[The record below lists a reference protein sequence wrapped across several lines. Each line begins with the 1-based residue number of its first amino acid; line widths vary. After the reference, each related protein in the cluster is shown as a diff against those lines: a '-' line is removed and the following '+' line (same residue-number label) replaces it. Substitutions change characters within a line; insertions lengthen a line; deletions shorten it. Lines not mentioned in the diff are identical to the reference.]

1 MKKKRSWKQLKK
13 DIYRARAI
21 YLMILPVVVWFLLF
35 QYWPM
40 TWLSISFFD
49 YNLYLGFVG
58 SKFVGFQNFIKF
70 FTGMDFW
77 RLMRNVL
84 LLNFYALLVGFP
96 APIIFALFLN
106 EMRSAKVKKVIQ
118 TVSFLP
124 YFISMV
130 AFVSLVTEFLSPSTG
145 LSADILKFFGKEPI
159 YFLGDAKYF
168 RTIMVFS
175 GIWQTMGY
183 SAIVYLS
190 ALTAVDVNL
199 YEAAMVDGA
208 NRWNR
213 LIHITIPCIM
223 PTIVVMFI
231 LRIGSLINANF
242 EKIYLFQN
250 SANLEVSEVIQTWVI
265 KRGMVKYDYSMGTT
279 AGLFNGIVALILVVM
294 ANRLSKTL
302 FRFGGNLVKE
312 DVRCCTAK

>member
-40 TWLSISFFD
+40 TWLTISFFD

-183 SAIVYLS
+183 SAIVYMS

-250 SANLEVSEVIQTWVI
+250 SANLEVSEVIQTWVY

-294 ANRLSKTL
+294 ANRLSK
-302 FRFGGNLVKE
+302 RYSDSAGIW
-312 DVRCCTAK
+312 

>member
-13 DIYRARAI
+13 DIYRTRAI

-250 SANLEVSEVIQTWVI
+250 SANLEVSEVIQTWVY

-294 ANRLSKTL
+294 ANRLSK
-302 FRFGGNLVKE
+302 RYSDSAGIW
-312 DVRCCTAK
+312 

>member
-159 YFLGDAKYF
+159 YFLGDAKYS

-250 SANLEVSEVIQTWVI
+250 SANLEVSEVIQTWVY

-294 ANRLSKTL
+294 ANRLSK
-302 FRFGGNLVKE
+302 RYSDSAGIW
-312 DVRCCTAK
+312 

>member
-190 ALTAVDVNL
+190 ALTAVNL

-250 SANLEVSEVIQTWVI
+250 SANLEVSEVIQTWVY

-294 ANRLSKTL
+294 ANRLSK
-302 FRFGGNLVKE
+302 RYSDSAGIW
-312 DVRCCTAK
+312 

>member
-1 MKKKRSWKQLKK
+1 MEKKRSWKQLKK

-250 SANLEVSEVIQTWVI
+250 SANLEVSEVIQTWVY

-294 ANRLSKTL
+294 ANRLSK
-302 FRFGGNLVKE
+302 RYSDSAGIW
-312 DVRCCTAK
+312 

>member
-13 DIYRARAI
+13 DIYRVRAI

-250 SANLEVSEVIQTWVI
+250 SANLEVSEVIQTWVY

-294 ANRLSKTL
+294 ANRLSK
-302 FRFGGNLVKE
+302 RYSDSAGIW
-312 DVRCCTAK
+312 

>member
-250 SANLEVSEVIQTWVI
+250 SANLEVSEVIQTLVY

-294 ANRLSKTL
+294 ANRLSK
-302 FRFGGNLVKE
+302 RYSDSAGIW
-312 DVRCCTAK
+312 

>member
-250 SANLEVSEVIQTWVI
+250 SANLVVSEVIQTWVY

-294 ANRLSKTL
+294 ANRLSK
-302 FRFGGNLVKE
+302 RYSDSAGIW
-312 DVRCCTAK
+312 

>member
-250 SANLEVSEVIQTWVI
+250 SANLEVSEVIQTWVY

-294 ANRLSKTL
+294 ANRLSK
-302 FRFGGNLVKE
+302 RYSDSAGMW
-312 DVRCCTAK
+312 

>member
-70 FTGMDFW
+70 FAGMDFW

-168 RTIMVFS
+168 RRIMVFS

-250 SANLEVSEVIQTWVI
+250 SANLEVSEVIQTWVY

-294 ANRLSKTL
+294 ANRLSK
-302 FRFGGNLVKE
+302 RYSDSAGIW
-312 DVRCCTAK
+312 

>member
-58 SKFVGFQNFIKF
+58 SKFVGFQNFIKL

-84 LLNFYALLVGFP
+84 VLNFYALLVGFP

-250 SANLEVSEVIQTWVI
+250 SANLEVSEVIQTWVY

-294 ANRLSKTL
+294 ANRLSK
-302 FRFGGNLVKE
+302 RYSDSAGIW
-312 DVRCCTAK
+312 

>member
-199 YEAAMVDGA
+199 YGAAMVDGA

-250 SANLEVSEVIQTWVI
+250 SANLEVSEVIQTWVY

-294 ANRLSKTL
+294 ANRLSK
-302 FRFGGNLVKE
+302 RYSDSAGIW
-312 DVRCCTAK
+312 

>member
-21 YLMILPVVVWFLLF
+21 YLMISPVVVWFLLF

-250 SANLEVSEVIQTWVI
+250 SANLEVSEVIQTWVY

-294 ANRLSKTL
+294 ANRLSK
-302 FRFGGNLVKE
+302 RYSDSAGIW
-312 DVRCCTAK
+312 

>member
-40 TWLSISFFD
+40 TWLSISLFD

-250 SANLEVSEVIQTWVI
+250 SANLEVSEVIQTWVY

-294 ANRLSKTL
+294 ANRLSK
-302 FRFGGNLVKE
+302 RYSDSAGIW
-312 DVRCCTAK
+312 

>member
-49 YNLYLGFVG
+49 YNLYLGFAG

-250 SANLEVSEVIQTWVI
+250 SANLEVSEVIQTWVY

-294 ANRLSKTL
+294 ANRLSK
-302 FRFGGNLVKE
+302 RYSDSAGIW
-312 DVRCCTAK
+312 

>member
-199 YEAAMVDGA
+199 YEAATVDGA

-250 SANLEVSEVIQTWVI
+250 SANLEVSEVIQTWVY

-294 ANRLSKTL
+294 ANRLSK
-302 FRFGGNLVKE
+302 RYSDSAGIW
-312 DVRCCTAK
+312 

>member
-106 EMRSAKVKKVIQ
+106 EMRSAKVKKIVQ

-250 SANLEVSEVIQTWVI
+250 SANLEVSEVIQTWVY

-294 ANRLSKTL
+294 ANRLSK
-302 FRFGGNLVKE
+302 RYSDSAGIW
-312 DVRCCTAK
+312 

>member
-242 EKIYLFQN
+242 EKNYLFQN
-250 SANLEVSEVIQTWVI
+250 SANLEVSEVIQTWVY

-294 ANRLSKTL
+294 ANRLSK
-302 FRFGGNLVKE
+302 RYSDSAGIW
-312 DVRCCTAK
+312 

>member
-1 MKKKRSWKQLKK
+1 MKNKRSWKQLKK

-49 YNLYLGFVG
+49 YNLYLGFAG

-250 SANLEVSEVIQTWVI
+250 SANLEVSEVIQTWVY

-294 ANRLSKTL
+294 ANRLSK
-302 FRFGGNLVKE
+302 RYSDSAGIW
-312 DVRCCTAK
+312 

>member
-21 YLMILPVVVWFLLF
+21 YLMIMPVVVWFLLF

-106 EMRSAKVKKVIQ
+106 EIRSAKVKKVIQ

-250 SANLEVSEVIQTWVI
+250 SANLEVSEVIQTWVY

-294 ANRLSKTL
+294 ANRLSK
-302 FRFGGNLVKE
+302 RYSDSAGIW
-312 DVRCCTAK
+312 

>member
-70 FTGMDFW
+70 FAGMDFW

-84 LLNFYALLVGFP
+84 LLNFYALLVGFS

-250 SANLEVSEVIQTWVI
+250 SANLEVSEVIQTWVY

-294 ANRLSKTL
+294 ANRLSK
-302 FRFGGNLVKE
+302 RYSDSAGIW
-312 DVRCCTAK
+312 

>member
-21 YLMILPVVVWFLLF
+21 YLMILPVIVWFLLF

-49 YNLYLGFVG
+49 YNLYLGFTG
-58 SKFVGFQNFIKF
+58 SKFVGFQNFAKF

-250 SANLEVSEVIQTWVI
+250 SVNLEVSEVIQTWVY

-294 ANRLSKTL
+294 ANRLSK
-302 FRFGGNLVKE
+302 RYSDSAGIW
-312 DVRCCTAK
+312 

>member
-1 MKKKRSWKQLKK
+1 MKKKSSWKQLKK

-250 SANLEVSEVIQTWVI
+250 SANLEVSEVIQTWVY

-294 ANRLSKTL
+294 ANRLSK
-302 FRFGGNLVKE
+302 RYSDSAGIW
-312 DVRCCTAK
+312 

>member
-49 YNLYLGFVG
+49 YNLYLGFTG
-58 SKFVGFQNFIKF
+58 SKFVGVQNFVKF

-106 EMRSAKVKKVIQ
+106 EMRSAKVKKAIQ

-250 SANLEVSEVIQTWVI
+250 SANLEVSEVIQTWVY

-294 ANRLSKTL
+294 ANRLSK
-302 FRFGGNLVKE
+302 RYSDSAGIW
-312 DVRCCTAK
+312 

>member
-250 SANLEVSEVIQTWVI
+250 SANLEVSEVIQTWVY

-279 AGLFNGIVALILVVM
+279 AGLFNRIVALILVVM
-294 ANRLSKTL
+294 ANRLSK
-302 FRFGGNLVKE
+302 RYSDSAGIW
-312 DVRCCTAK
+312 

>member
-84 LLNFYALLVGFP
+84 LRNFYAGLVGFP
-96 APIIFALFLN
+96 APHMFALFLN

-250 SANLEVSEVIQTWVI
+250 SANLEVSEVIQTWVY

-294 ANRLSKTL
+294 ANRLSK
-302 FRFGGNLVKE
+302 RYSDSAGIW
-312 DVRCCTAK
+312 

>member
-49 YNLYLGFVG
+49 YNLHLGFVG

-250 SANLEVSEVIQTWVI
+250 SANLEVSEVIQTWVY

-294 ANRLSKTL
+294 ANRLSK
-302 FRFGGNLVKE
+302 RYSDSAGIW
-312 DVRCCTAK
+312 

>member
-223 PTIVVMFI
+223 PTLVVMFI

-250 SANLEVSEVIQTWVI
+250 SANLEVSEVIQTWVY

-294 ANRLSKTL
+294 ANRLSK
-302 FRFGGNLVKE
+302 RYSDSAGIW
-312 DVRCCTAK
+312 

>member
-1 MKKKRSWKQLKK
+1 MRLKKKRSWKQLKK

-21 YLMILPVVVWFLLF
+21 YLMILPGVVWFLLF

-250 SANLEVSEVIQTWVI
+250 SANLEVSEVIQTWVY

-294 ANRLSKTL
+294 ANRLSK
-302 FRFGGNLVKE
+302 RYSDSAGIW
-312 DVRCCTAK
+312 

>member
-21 YLMILPVVVWFLLF
+21 YLMILPVIVWFLLF

-49 YNLYLGFVG
+49 SNLYLGFTG
-58 SKFVGFQNFIKF
+58 SKFVGFQNFAKF

-250 SANLEVSEVIQTWVI
+250 SANLEVSEVIQTWVY

-294 ANRLSKTL
+294 ANRLSK
-302 FRFGGNLVKE
+302 RYSDSAGIW
-312 DVRCCTAK
+312 

>member
-1 MKKKRSWKQLKK
+1 
-13 DIYRARAI
+13 
-21 YLMILPVVVWFLLF
+21 MILPVVVWFLLF

-124 YFISMV
+124 V
-130 AFVSLVTEFLSPSTG
+130 FLSRW
-145 LSADILKFFGKEPI
+145 SALCRGDGIFVPVHRTFGGYFEILRKRTDL
-159 YFLGDAKYF
+159 FLGRCEIFPDNHGIF
-168 RTIMVFS
+168 RHLADDGVQRNCISV
-175 GIWQTMGY
+175 G
-183 SAIVYLS
+183 
-190 ALTAVDVNL
+190 
-199 YEAAMVDGA
+199 VDG
-208 NRWNR
+208 
-213 LIHITIPCIM
+213 CGCES
-223 PTIVVMFI
+223 V
-231 LRIGSLINANF
+231 
-242 EKIYLFQN
+242 
-250 SANLEVSEVIQTWVI
+250 
-265 KRGMVKYDYSMGTT
+265 
-279 AGLFNGIVALILVVM
+279 
-294 ANRLSKTL
+294 
-302 FRFGGNLVKE
+302 
-312 DVRCCTAK
+312 

>member
-1 MKKKRSWKQLKK
+1 
-13 DIYRARAI
+13 
-21 YLMILPVVVWFLLF
+21 MILPVVVWFLLF

-250 SANLEVSEVIQTWVI
+250 SANLEVSEVIQTWVY

-294 ANRLSKTL
+294 ANRLSK
-302 FRFGGNLVKE
+302 RYSDSAGIW
-312 DVRCCTAK
+312 

>member
-250 SANLEVSEVIQTWVI
+250 SANLEVSEVIQTWVY

-294 ANRLSKTL
+294 ANRLSKRY
-302 FRFGGNLVKE
+302 FDSAGIW
-312 DVRCCTAK
+312 